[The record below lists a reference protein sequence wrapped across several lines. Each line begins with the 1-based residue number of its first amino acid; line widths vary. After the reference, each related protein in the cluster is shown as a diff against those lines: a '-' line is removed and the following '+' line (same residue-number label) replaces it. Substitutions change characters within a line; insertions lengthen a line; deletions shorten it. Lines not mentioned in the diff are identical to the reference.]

1 MICTACV
8 FCLPRGAQIVTLIRR
23 RNPDTRRLT
32 HLKNDETMNLL
43 LLTGGRRRTTP
54 WLAMILAAA
63 CLTAVT
69 LRAEEDEDVITT
81 EKVVRK
87 ATPQFVEQ
95 LLGKLDLDYKEASKN
110 SYLIQLA
117 EMRMLILIQTGDLQ
131 LYIGFKGVRASVN
144 RINEW
149 NRTHRFSRAYIDKD
163 NDPVLESDLDFAGG
177 VTLDTIKNFITLFES
192 SAKAYK
198 EFLAK

>member
-1 MICTACV
+1 
-8 FCLPRGAQIVTLIRR
+8 
-23 RNPDTRRLT
+23 
-32 HLKNDETMNLL
+32 MNLL
-43 LLTGGRRRTTP
+43 PLIGGRRRTAL
-54 WLAMILAAA
+54 WLAMILVAA
-63 CLTAVT
+63 CLAAVT
-69 LRAEEDEDVITT
+69 LHAEEDEDAITT

-117 EMRMLILIQTGDLQ
+117 GMKMLILIQTGDLQ
-131 LYIGFKGVRASVN
+131 LYIGFKGAKASVN

-149 NRTHRFSRAYIDKD
+149 NRTHRFSRAYVDKD

-177 VTLDTIKNFITLFES
+177 VTLDTLKNFITLFES

-198 EFLAK
+198 EFLTK